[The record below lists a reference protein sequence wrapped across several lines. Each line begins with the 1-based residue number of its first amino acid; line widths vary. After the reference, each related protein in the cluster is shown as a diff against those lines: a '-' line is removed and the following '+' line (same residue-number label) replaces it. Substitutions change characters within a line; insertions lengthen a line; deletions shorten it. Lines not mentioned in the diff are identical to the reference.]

1 MFQRVLN
8 QITSF
13 ILPNSCTC
21 CSGIMDADERFICPD
36 CRKQLEP
43 FDIQHPWSRDEIQAG
58 NIDNSL
64 SAFWFREGKP
74 IQSLLHA
81 MKYQKMRSIGK
92 LLGEEI
98 GKRII
103 AQSSINF
110 DYVLPVPLHK
120 ARQRDRTYNQSDF
133 IAEGISSVLNA
144 RPLFS
149 GIIRTRFTGTQTKL
163 NKTQRKENV
172 SGAFIVNPKH
182 TAAIQGKNIIIT
194 DDVITT
200 GATILECAKAARS
213 AGADIIWVAS
223 AAYAELKTSDNHTS
237 VVETGL

>member
-8 QITSF
+8 KITSF

-21 CSGIMDADERFICPD
+21 CSGIMEADERFICPD

-43 FDIQHPWSRDEIQAG
+43 FDIPHPWAKEEKLAG

-74 IQSLLHA
+74 IQSLMHA

-120 ARQRDRTYNQSDF
+120 SRQRDRTYNQSDF
-133 IAEGISSVLNA
+133 IAEGISGILNA
-144 RPLFS
+144 QPLFN
-149 GIIRTRFTGTQTKL
+149 GITRTRFTGTQTKL
-163 NKTQRKENV
+163 NKAERKENV

-182 TAAIQGKNIIIT
+182 SANIRGKNIIIT

-200 GATILECAKAARS
+200 GATILECAKAVRS
-213 AGADIIWVAS
+213 AGANIIWITS
-223 AAYAELKTSDNHTS
+223 AAYAELKKSDHPTSS
-237 VVETGL
+237 VETGL